1 MVLPP
6 RRFAIEMY
14 EIRTGDTVMVAFV
27 APTRSRR
34 EPYRVI
40 RVGMSLVTEALGFLG
55 ADSVESEPDG
65 SVNPRRSLVSVQCGH
80 GASHHSPTRRQ
91 AR

>member
-40 RVGMSLVTEALGFLG
+40 RVGMSLVTEALGFLEV
-55 ADSVESEPDG
+55 DPRESESDG
-65 SVNPRRSLVSVQCGH
+65 SVSLRRSLVT
-80 GASHHSPTRRQ
+80 A
-91 AR
+91 